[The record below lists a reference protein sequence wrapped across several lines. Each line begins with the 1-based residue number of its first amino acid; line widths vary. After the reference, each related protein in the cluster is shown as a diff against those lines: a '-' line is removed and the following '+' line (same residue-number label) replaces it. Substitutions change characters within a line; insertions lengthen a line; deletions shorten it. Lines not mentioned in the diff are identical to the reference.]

1 MQSVWLTLVFADSDA
16 LQRHSMAIH
25 GYWNR
30 FIPIF
35 VDLICQC
42 LGLLNARNMNVLIVR
57 GADNRYATLH
67 PDARD
72 FPLVGFD
79 RESTYFIPKE
89 YFTRCCADSDWV
101 AVHSDSWDGS
111 QRVMVVLHVKYLPHA
126 QVVIL
131 INYPKSW
138 AASSFS
144 TINCGLWWRWDW
156 DCFSR
161 VIVALVIILIFLD
174 HN

>member
-89 YFTRCCADSDWV
+89 YFTRCCADSD
-101 AVHSDSWDGS
+101 
-111 QRVMVVLHVKYLPHA
+111 
-126 QVVIL
+126 
-131 INYPKSW
+131 
-138 AASSFS
+138 
-144 TINCGLWWRWDW
+144 
-156 DCFSR
+156 
-161 VIVALVIILIFLD
+161 
-174 HN
+174 